1 MGNLDYAIVFIYMAM
16 MVGVG
21 VYAGT
26 RQQNVDDY
34 YVGGRRQGT
43 FSIMCLWLAS
53 WIGGASVIG
62 ASSLAY
68 RLGITGIWYVTAT
81 ASGCLLFGLFFAAR
95 LKNLGDKHQHLTYP
109 DLIEQR
115 YDSRTRIIAT
125 VTTSAAYI
133 AFAAGQLA
141 AAGSIIHVLL
151 GWEFAPS
158 LLLASVIVVAYTA
171 TGGYLAVTY
180 TDWIQFILLLVGI
193 VFIGLP
199 IAISK
204 TGSLADLATQ
214 LPAAHFELGAW
225 GTSTIIAFFVSVV
238 LSFYTGM
245 DSFTR
250 CFAART
256 AKSARRGAMMA
267 AFAMLPIAVAA
278 TWLGLSSAVLFPGV
292 TDSNDILTT
301 FVVELFPTGLKGL
314 VLVGIL
320 AAIMSTADICILT
333 ASANLT
339 RDVYQRYVNPD
350 VTPGRML
357 RMSIYSSLFVG
368 LIAALLAWKMQDV
381 LDILLLAFT
390 LNSAALFLPTL
401 FAVYEKK
408 VSSTAAFWSI
418 CLSFITV
425 IAWYIGAELQPG
437 GIFDLE
443 PLWPGLVVSAVT
455 FSWFSVLANR
465 RDGLAADY
473 AEAP

>member
-1 MGNLDYAIVFIYMAM
+1 MGNADYIIIFLYMAM
-16 MVGVG
+16 MVAIGI
-21 VYAGT
+21 YAST
-26 RQQNVDDY
+26 RQKNVDDY

-68 RLGITGIWYVTAT
+68 RLGITGIWYVTSTAT
-81 ASGCLLFGLFFAAR
+81 GCFLFGLYFAAR
-95 LKNLGDKHQHLTYP
+95 IKRLGDRHQHLTYP
-109 DLIEQR
+109 DLIENR

-125 VTTSAAYI
+125 ITTSAAYI

-158 LLLASVIVVAYTA
+158 LVLASVIVIAYTA

-180 TDWIQFILLLVGI
+180 TDWVQFILLLIGI

-199 IAISK
+199 IAISQ
-204 TGSLADLATQ
+204 TGSLSDLATQ
-214 LPAAHFELGAW
+214 LPGSYFELDAW
-225 GTSTIIAFFVSVV
+225 GTSTILAFFVSVI
-238 LSFYTGM
+238 LSFITGM

-250 CFAART
+250 CFAAGT
-256 AKSARRGAMMA
+256 AKAAKRGAMLA
-267 AFAMLPIAVAA
+267 AFAMLPIAIAA
-278 TWLGLSSAVLFPGV
+278 TWMGLSSAVLLPGV

-301 FVVELFPTGLKGL
+301 FVVEFFPTGLKGL

-333 ASANLT
+333 GSANLT
-339 RDVYQRYVNPD
+339 RDVYQRYINPQ
-350 VTPGRML
+350 VTSQRML
-357 RMSIYSSLFVG
+357 KISMFSSFIVG
-368 LIAALLAWKMQDV
+368 LFAALIAWKMQDV

-390 LNSAALFLPTL
+390 LNSAALFLPTI

-408 VSSTAAFWSI
+408 LSPTAAFWSI
-418 CLSFITV
+418 CFSFATV
-425 IAWYIGAELQPG
+425 IAWYLGAELRPG
-437 GIFDLE
+437 GVFDLE
-443 PLWPGLVVSAVT
+443 PLWPGLIVSVIT
-455 FSWFSVLANR
+455 LSLFSILVKR
-465 RDGLAADY
+465 RQDQLSEKSGLA
-473 AEAP
+473 